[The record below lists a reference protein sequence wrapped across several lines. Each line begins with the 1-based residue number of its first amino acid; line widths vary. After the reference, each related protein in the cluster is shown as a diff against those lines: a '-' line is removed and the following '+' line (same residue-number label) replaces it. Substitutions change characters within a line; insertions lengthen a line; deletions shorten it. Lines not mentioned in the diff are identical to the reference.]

1 MTRAERPNS
10 LQKLGYRIETFP
22 VVKIRAT
29 CPQCDQDVELTSVDV
44 TALVCAD
51 TGDGSYAFRCPECEI
66 AVSVDADMRIDDLL
80 VDRGVKKRIWT
91 MPAELAEHHTG
102 PKLSYDDLLD
112 LHFVLQ
118 RDGWFSELEAMT
130 VSAMVP
136 TTELT
141 GFLATHDGRHDDV
154 TAVAERFKVSPW
166 IAGRAL
172 GLAREH
178 LEAAE

>member
-1 MTRAERPNS
+1 MTRANRPNS
-10 LQKLGYRIETFP
+10 LQKFGDRNETFP
-22 VVKIRAT
+22 VVRIRAT
-29 CPQCDQDVELTSVDV
+29 CPQCEQDVELTSVDV

-66 AVSVDADMRIDDLL
+66 AVSVEADLRIVDLL

-91 MPAELAEHHTG
+91 LPAELAEHRSG
-102 PKLSYDDLLD
+102 PKLTYDDLLD

-118 RDGWFSELEAMT
+118 RDGWFAELEAMA
-130 VSAMVP
+130 VNAIVP
-136 TTELT
+136 TEELT
-141 GFLATHDGRHDDV
+141 GFLATYDGRHDNV
-154 TAVAERFKVSPW
+154 AAVAERFKVSPW

-172 GLAREH
+172 GLSREH